1 MDAQA
6 DLSLRW
12 AHTHFVGFVMRRLIF
27 FSGTFSKV
35 EHVLL
40 VGVAGGVPHYTDFSK
55 HVHIGDIV
63 VSISADKNSP
73 LCIHCQKIEKSQ
85 KGERYAYTTRSFE
98 STNRI
103 LQNICNSLK
112 AIVEVDW
119 LRPRPWDVYLE
130 QGREHLLGQEFNFQR
145 PPEENKLMVQKKDG
159 TAQLVD
165 APKPTGRSARGYK
178 ETNPTVRYGVI
189 GSGKLVSRSHNVRHD
204 FAGINNIKAFDMN
217 LEAVLESLEGNRNES
232 FLVIRGIC
240 DYVDG
245 SKREWQPYAA
255 LAAAGY
261 MKSLLMAL

>member
-1 MDAQA
+1 M
-6 DLSLRW
+6 
-12 AHTHFVGFVMRRLIF
+12 
-27 FSGTFSKV
+27 

-40 VGVAGGVPHYTDFSK
+40 VGVAGGVPHTTEFSK

-63 VSISADKNSP
+63 VSISADKNCP
-73 LCIHCQKIEKSQ
+73 LCIHCQKIENSK
-85 KGERYAYTTRSFE
+85 KGGGYAYTTRCFE
-98 STNRI
+98 SKNRI

-119 LRPRPWDVYLE
+119 LRPRPWDVYLQ
-130 QGREHLLGQEFNFQR
+130 QGREHLIGQEFSFQR
-145 PPEENKLMVQKKDG
+145 PPRENRLMVRNNDG
-159 TAQLVD
+159 TAQFVD
-165 APKPTGRSARGYK
+165 APKPTGRSVRGYK
-178 ETNPTVRYGVI
+178 ETSPTVRYGVI
-189 GSGKLVSRSHNVRHD
+189 GSGKLVSRSHNVRQD
-204 FAGINNIKAFDMN
+204 FANINNVKAFDMN

-245 SKREWQPYAA
+245 SNREWQPYAA

>member
-1 MDAQA
+1 MCNVDNYSFN
-6 DLSLRW
+6 L
-12 AHTHFVGFVMRRLIF
+12 
-27 FSGTFSKV
+27 SGTFSKV

-55 HVHIGDIV
+55 HVHQGDIV

-73 LCIHCQKIEKSQ
+73 LCIHCQKIESSQ
-85 KGERYAYTTRSFE
+85 KGPSYNYTSRTFE
-98 STNRI
+98 SKNRV
-103 LQNICNSLK
+103 LQNICTSLK
-112 AIVEVDW
+112 AIVDVDW

-130 QGREHLLGQEFNFQR
+130 EGREQLLGQEFNFQR
-145 PPEENKLMVQKKDG
+145 PVGNEKLLLRKKDG
-159 TAQLVD
+159 RTEHVD
-165 APKPTGRSARGYK
+165 APKPTGRSTRGYK
-178 ETNPTVRYGVI
+178 ETSPTVRYGVI
-189 GSGKLVSRSHNVRHD
+189 GSGRLVSRSDSARKE
-204 FAGINNIKAFDMN
+204 FADINGIKAFDPN

-245 SKREWQPYAA
+245 TNREWQPYAA